1 MESPSCWRRICKTLY
16 SICVYAY
23 LCMCV
28 MSVCSRLCHYATHQ
42 SLSQLLLWRYAKVI
56 ICSTL
61 KGIKCGGSANKLGN
75 NSKFAYVYVCMYV
88 CIWLLHVWQQK
99 EQQCLSKIVCHSTT
113 VTINMYICVH
123 THTYVYMFK

>member
-1 MESPSCWRRICKTLY
+1 MKMESPSCWRRICKTLY

-75 NSKFAYVYVCMYV
+75 NSKLAYMYV
-88 CIWLLHVWQQK
+88 CLY
-99 EQQCLSKIVCHSTT
+99 LSFTCVAAKGAAVFKQNRLPLNDCH
-113 VTINMYICVH
+113 YK
-123 THTYVYMFK
+123 YVYMRTYTYICIYV